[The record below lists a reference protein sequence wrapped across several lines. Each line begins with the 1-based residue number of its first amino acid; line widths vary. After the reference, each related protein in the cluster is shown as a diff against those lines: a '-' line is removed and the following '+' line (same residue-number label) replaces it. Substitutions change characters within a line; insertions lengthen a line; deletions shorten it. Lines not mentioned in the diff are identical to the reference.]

1 VNYASERNDFPVKLA
16 PRNGTGGIEMINR
29 VLALV
34 VMWATVLLL
43 TDVARAQRGEAF
55 KGRLSTVPV
64 DATTAPTTTGS
75 GSLVALLADNRDGN
89 KLTING
95 KFEGMN
101 SPATVA
107 HVHRAPRG
115 LRGPSVFDLVVT
127 KATGG
132 IVEGNLTLTAAQVEE
147 LKKGWYYV
155 QIHTEKNPEGQ
166 LRGWLLK

>member
-1 VNYASERNDFPVKLA
+1 MA
-16 PRNGTGGIEMINR
+16 INR
-29 VLALV
+29 VPALA
-34 VMWATVLLL
+34 VMWATSLLL
-43 TDVARAQRGEAF
+43 ADVASAQRGETF

-75 GSLVALLADNRDGN
+75 GSLVALLDGS

-115 LRGPSVFDLVVT
+115 LRGPNVFDLVVT

-132 IVEGNLTLTAAQVEE
+132 IVEGSLTLTAAQVEE

-155 QIHTEKNPEGQ
+155 QVHTEKNPEGQ